1 MEYPNMEVTKTE
13 ILNEE
18 DEILNIGRKELTLVK
33 EKEIYMYTMM
43 KKYTTQYMKTQEE
56 LKELRKDLEKAVGA
70 AKSTDDSMD
79 KFTKSV
85 ETDILLEKI
94 KVEAQMNKVW
104 GCIC

>member
-1 MEYPNMEVTKTE
+1 
-13 ILNEE
+13 
-18 DEILNIGRKELTLVK
+18 
-33 EKEIYMYTMM
+33 MYTMM

>member
-1 MEYPNMEVTKTE
+1 MEVTKTE

>member
-94 KVEAQMNKVW
+94 KVEEQMNKLW